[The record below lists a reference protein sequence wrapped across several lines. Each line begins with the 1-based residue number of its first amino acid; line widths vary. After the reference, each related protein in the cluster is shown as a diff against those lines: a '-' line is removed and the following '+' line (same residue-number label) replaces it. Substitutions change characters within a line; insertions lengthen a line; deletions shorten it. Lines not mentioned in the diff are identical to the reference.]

1 MKNRNAKPGSLSAL
15 RRFFYVQ
22 IWRRLKLAS
31 LILRAYIFNILVGL
45 DLLANAIIGGDPG
58 ETISSRAGK
67 GKLKGQPVH
76 TFLAGVIDIL
86 FEMLFSQENHCVNAI
101 QHDEGQGA
109 ISRVIDRYRQ
119 GKKQLWSL

>member
-1 MKNRNAKPGSLSAL
+1 MKNRNVKRTPLSAC
-15 RRFFYVQ
+15 RRFFYVH
-22 IWRRLKLAS
+22 IWRRLKLGG
-31 LILRAYIFNILVGL
+31 LILRAYVFNLLVGL
-45 DLLANAIIGGDPG
+45 DQFANAVIGGDPG

-86 FEMLFSQENHCVNAI
+86 FEMLFSQENHCVKAI